1 MDHRLKAILI
11 GVGAGALLGAA
22 VAWTASQG
30 YEDAR
35 EGEDPIKAL
44 SPVDYF
50 SLAIGILTL
59 ARQLGSML
67 KRV

>member
-1 MDHRLKAILI
+1 MDHKSKAIVI

-22 VAWTASQG
+22 VAWVASQG
-30 YEDAR
+30 YDEAK

-44 SPVDYF
+44 GPADYF
-50 SLAIGILTL
+50 TLAIGILTL
-59 ARQLGSML
+59 ARQLGSMI